1 MFGSASRKD
10 STASSV
16 AHGGERHNKA
26 FRKGSDT
33 QTFESAMS
41 KVLGV
46 DSRASSQ
53 WSESVGAHLRGAR
66 LGRPGMNAAIRAR
79 INRLRARDVALAM
92 PQPSDSE
99 IEFPALHRGNKEAT
113 FSKEGGSAGR
123 SLGRQFHQTKP
134 NPQPLTGR
142 IYALLR
148 VRLPQVSQ

>member
-41 KVLGV
+41 KVLCVG
-46 DSRASSQ
+46 SRASSQ

-66 LGRPGMNAAIRAR
+66 LGRPGMNAAIRAP
-79 INRLRARDVALAM
+79 INRLRAVALAM

-99 IEFPALHRGNKEAT
+99 IEFPALHRRNKEAT